1 MVDKIYEMKNKI
13 IEQVE
18 KDMRERPDRVDGE
31 MIDAIKD
38 LSEAEKNCWEAEYYR
53 AVTEAMEG
61 GSGYSGYSDGSS
73 YGGSPSGGSSS
84 GGRSGWQNQY
94 GSGRNSGGR
103 RGYDGSS
110 RTMGYQEAMDT
121 MRHYMHNSDPA
132 ERERM
137 RGEMMSM

>member
-1 MVDKIYEMKNKI
+1 MVDRIYEIKNKI

-18 KDMRERPDRVDGE
+18 QQMRDRPDRVDKE

-38 LSEAEKNCWEAEYYR
+38 LAAAEKDCWEAEYYR
-53 AVTEAMEG
+53 TVTEAMEGEG
-61 GSGYSGYSDGSS
+61 GSGYSGYSGGSS
-73 YGGSPSGGSSS
+73 SGGSSS

-110 RTMGYQEAMDT
+110 HMMGYQDAMDT
-121 MRHYMHNSDPA
+121 MRHYMRNSDPV

-137 RGEMMSM
+137 RSEMMAM